1 MSEILKKK
9 MLTEKYFKENIK
21 YKIINNK
28 FIFQELAFTEMEDT
42 LDLLKSKFKK
52 FSRIYSWLIRF
63 LSPVFESGEQ
73 KRFISNNVDK
83 DAMILNVGS
92 GNSKILENICNV
104 DIFAYDKV
112 DVVCD
117 ISDLPFLD
125 NSIDVVFNSAVLEH
139 VPNPQ
144 KVVDEIYRVLKK
156 NGVIYSAFPFMQG
169 FHASPYDF
177 TRVTEEGI
185 KVLHKDFE
193 LIEVK
198 PFGGPTSGMLWVFQ
212 EWIAILFSFGS
223 KKLHLF
229 IYLLVMIIT
238 APIKFLD
245 FVLIKHPMAKNISSG
260 FVYIGRKNGV

>member
-1 MSEILKKK
+1 MKK
-9 MLTEKYFKENIK
+9 MIDNKLFKENSK
-21 YKIINNK
+21 YRVVNNK
-28 FIFQELAFTEMEDT
+28 YIFQELKFSEVEDD
-42 LDLLKSKFKK
+42 LDKLKSKLKK
-52 FSRIYSWLIRF
+52 FSGFYYWLINTI
-63 LSPVFESGEQ
+63 SPVFVDSEQ
-73 KRFISNNVDK
+73 KHFISNYVDDEK
-83 DAMILNVGS
+83 ITLNVGS

-104 DIFAYDKV
+104 DIFAYENV

-144 KVVDEIYRVLKK
+144 KVVNEIYRVLKPS
-156 NGVIYSAFPFMQG
+156 GVIYTAFPFIQG

-185 KVLHKDFE
+185 KVLHQDFE

-198 PFGGPTSGMLWVFQ
+198 PYGGPTSGMLWVLQ
-212 EWIAILFSFGS
+212 EWVAILFSFGN
-223 KKLHLF
+223 KKLHML
-229 IYLLVMIIT
+229 IYLFVMVIT

-245 FVLIKHPMAKNISSG
+245 YFLIKHPMAKNISSG
-260 FVYIGRKNGV
+260 FIYIGKK